1 MPSAKSAKAEN
12 VEERLAFASQAKWEA
27 WLAKNHATSDGVTM
41 RLAKLKSGIPSVTYP
56 EALDVALC
64 YGWIDAMKGRE
75 SDTYYTQRFTPRRKR
90 SIWSKVNREKV
101 AALIASGRMKPA
113 GHSEIERAKKDGRW
127 DDAYGGFSAKHEIPA
142 DLQAALDASPKA
154 KAFFPMLNAQNRYAI
169 LFRLHQA
176 KKPETRSDRLVKFVE
191 MLSKQET
198 LHPQQTT
205 ERRKTTK
212 AERGLPTIERTGA
225 ETAFKGKTKKKK

>member
-1 MPSAKSAKAEN
+1 MPNAKSAKSATP
-12 VEERLAFASQAKWEA
+12 EERLAFESHAKWEVL
-27 WLAKNHATSDGVTM
+27 LAKNHARSDGITM

-56 EALDVALC
+56 EALDIALC
-64 YGWIDAMKGRE
+64 YGWIDAVKGRE
-75 SDTYYTQRFTPRRKR
+75 SDTHYTQRFTPRRAR
-90 SIWSKVNREKV
+90 SIWSKVNRDKV

-113 GHSEIERAKKDGRW
+113 GLAEIERAKKDGRW
-127 DDAYGGFSAKHEIPA
+127 DTAYGGFSAKHEIPA

-176 KKPETRSDRLVKFVE
+176 KRPETRADRLAKFVE

-198 LHPQQTT
+198 VYPQRQAEKQQQKKATDKDGSG
-205 ERRKTTK
+205 RRVT
-212 AERGLPTIERTGA
+212 
-225 ETAFKGKTKKKK
+225 ETASKGTAKKRT